1 MGYGQFLDARR
12 SGVGHRMV
20 GQECSRQGDGVDE
33 QGSLEGIEWV
43 GTRVRQGRIAGL
55 GKGPER
61 GTPAE
66 ALVLENGVV
75 APGVDVAAART
86 ADRIL
91 EQVLVGHSH
100 LMVSLNHLLESHAAY
115 IAEASWGELYASLH
129 TASLPY

>member
-12 SGVGHRMV
+12 SGVEHRMV

-43 GTRVRQGRIAGL
+43 DTRARRDRVGGL
-55 GKGPER
+55 GKDPVR
-61 GTPAE
+61 GRPAE
-66 ALVLENGVV
+66 ALVPGNGAV

-91 EQVLVGHSH
+91 EQGLVGHSR
-100 LMVSLNHLLESHAAY
+100 LVVSLNHLSKSLEAY
-115 IAEASWGELYASLH
+115 IAEASGREPYASLH
-129 TASLPY
+129 TASSPC